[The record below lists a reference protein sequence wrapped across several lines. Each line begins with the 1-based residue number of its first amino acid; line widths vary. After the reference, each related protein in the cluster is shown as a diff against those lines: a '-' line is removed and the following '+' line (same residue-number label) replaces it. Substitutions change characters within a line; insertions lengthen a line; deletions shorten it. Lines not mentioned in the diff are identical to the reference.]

1 MKKMNMC
8 ATLARP
14 RVSRCVSV
22 CVHAPVVRLA
32 HVRSQKLAPT
42 SRACSDWKC
51 SAALAWL
58 RQGGMP
64 AWAARAAAL
73 ARGAF
78 RRGGSPSAARAAE
91 FVRGCAA
98 PLCTFRRGGSP
109 PAAYGAV
116 SAGRS
121 APMRVCTC
129 NGVSS
134 SCRSSLAIFTSRGAG
149 EGVATPSCTRAEL
162 SSL

>member
-1 MKKMNMC
+1 M
-8 ATLARP
+8 
-14 RVSRCVSV
+14 

-58 RQGGMP
+58 RQGGYP
-64 AWAARAAAL
+64 PGPLELRLLRGARSV
-73 ARGAF
+73 RGAF

-116 SAGRS
+116 SAGPS